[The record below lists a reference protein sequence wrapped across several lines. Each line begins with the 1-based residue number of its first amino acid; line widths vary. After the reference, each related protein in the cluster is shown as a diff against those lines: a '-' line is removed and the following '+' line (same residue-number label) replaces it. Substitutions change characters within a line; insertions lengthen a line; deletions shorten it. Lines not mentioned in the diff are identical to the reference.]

1 MNQRT
6 PIFFFILAVAA
17 NLYGCIANEAFRM
30 AAKPALMPLLAL
42 SVLVFALNNRVDRR
56 RLGLLVTAQLFGW
69 VGDVL
74 LMWSE
79 FPFFAAGIGAFF
91 IGHFYYLRVFG
102 GLSWRRM
109 SWKTWLPCLLLMG
122 GVVYGLVLLLKI
134 EGTLLIPMAV
144 YGFML
149 MLLIF
154 STLCGLFRL
163 KNKGAWFIVLVG
175 TLLFTFSDALIAAGT
190 FGLSH
195 FALHNFTVMATY
207 ILAQVL
213 LAVGTLKL

>member
-17 NLYGCIANEAFRM
+17 NLYGCMADDALRM
-30 AAKPALMPLLAL
+30 ASKPALMPLLAL

-56 RLGLLVTAQLFGW
+56 RLGLLVTAELFGW

-74 LMWSE
+74 LMWSD

-91 IGHFYYLRVFG
+91 IGHFYYLRIFG
-102 GLSWRRM
+102 GLSWKRL

-122 GVVYGLVLLLKI
+122 GTEYGLVLLLKI

-154 STLCGLFRL
+154 SALCGLFRL
-163 KNKGAWFIVLVG
+163 KNKGTWFVVLMG
-175 TLLFTFSDALIAAGT
+175 TLLFTFSDALIAADT

-195 FALHNFTVMATY
+195 FAFHNLIVMATY

-213 LAVGTLKL
+213 LAVGALKR